1 MADRLATRFAP
12 RLRRLAL
19 TPLIDVV
26 FLLLLFFMLTT
37 TFSRLGEI
45 DLAPAAGGD
54 PADTAAP
61 PAFVRLGPEE
71 LRINAVETPLDGV
84 IERLD
89 ALAAGSEGG
98 FVVLVSL
105 SAAPSA
111 QRLVDLLAVLRARPD
126 WKVRVLE

>member
-1 MADRLATRFAP
+1 MAEYLAARFAP

-45 DLAPAAGGD
+45 DLAPATGGAVAS
-54 PADTAAP
+54 PAAP
-61 PAFVRLGPEE
+61 PAFVQLTPETV
-71 LRINAVETPLDGV
+71 RVNAAEADIDGV
-84 IERLD
+84 LERLD
-89 ALAAGSEGG
+89 PLAASAETG

-105 SAAPSA
+105 SGTPTA

-126 WKVRVLE
+126 WQIRVLD

>member
-1 MADRLATRFAP
+1 MADRLAARFAP

-45 DLAPAAGGD
+45 DLAPAAGGGVAPD
-54 PADTAAP
+54 DRAPRLRPAAP
-61 PAFVRLGPEE
+61 DLVRV
-71 LRINAVETPLDGV
+71 NAVETA
-84 IERLD
+84 LD
-89 ALAAGSEGG
+89 ALLDRLDPLAGAADEG
-98 FVVLVSL
+98 FVILVSL
-105 SAAPSA
+105 SGAPSA

-126 WKVRVLE
+126 WQVRVLE

>member
-1 MADRLATRFAP
+1 MAERLATRFAP
-12 RLRRLAL
+12 RVRRLAL

-45 DLAPAAGGD
+45 DLAPAAAGG
-54 PADTAAP
+54 AVGTATP
-61 PAFVRLGPEE
+61 PAFVQLSPDG
-71 LRINAVETPLDGV
+71 LRVNAVEAPLDGLLA
-84 IERLD
+84 RLD
-89 ALAAGSEGG
+89 PLATEAEEA

-105 SAAPSA
+105 SAGPTA

-126 WKVRVLE
+126 WQVRVLD

>member
-45 DLAPAAGGD
+45 DLAPAAGGGLVG
-54 PADTAAP
+54 TAAP

-126 WKVRVLE
+126 WQVRVLE